1 MGRVGGWWRR
11 WGVRPGSLLAKWGK
25 ESRVSCWEEKEGAS
39 AAGERRWSHA
49 LHLQVKE
56 ECRLLNAPPVPP
68 RGGNGSGWLP
78 GSPPVPPRFPK
89 LQPVH
94 SPSSSL
100 SYYSSGLQDG

>member
-1 MGRVGGWWRR
+1 MSVACNS
-11 WGVRPGSLLAKWGK
+11 GVM
-25 ESRVSCWEEKEGAS
+25 
-39 AAGERRWSHA
+39 A
-49 LHLQVKE
+49 LCLQVKE

-68 RGGNGSGWLP
+68 RGGSGRLS

>member
-1 MGRVGGWWRR
+1 MGCKARQPRGKVGKVSVSLRVRSPLSGKRKEE
-11 WGVRPGSLLAKWGK
+11 RPLPGDRG
-25 ESRVSCWEEKEGAS
+25 
-39 AAGERRWSHA
+39 WSHA
-49 LHLQVKE
+49 LCLQVKE

>member
-1 MGRVGGWWRR
+1 MGCEARQPLGKVSAPDTPLAQLFRTIRNVSGH
-11 WGVRPGSLLAKWGK
+11 RPGT
-25 ESRVSCWEEKEGAS
+25 EG
-39 AAGERRWSHA
+39 GVMA
-49 LHLQVKE
+49 LCLQVKE

-68 RGGNGSGWLP
+68 RGGNGRLS

>member
-1 MGRVGGWWRR
+1 MSVSVPPGPAAWDREDKE
-11 WGVRPGSLLAKWGK
+11 RPLLRAG
-25 ESRVSCWEEKEGAS
+25 CGAV
-39 AAGERRWSHA
+39 A
-49 LHLQVKE
+49 LCLQVKE

-68 RGGNGSGWLP
+68 RGGSGGGRLS

>member
-1 MGRVGGWWRR
+1 M
-11 WGVRPGSLLAKWGK
+11 RPGSLLGK
-25 ESRVSCWEEKEGAS
+25 VGQRVAELVVGEEKEGFS
-39 AAGERRWSHA
+39 AAWGQSWSHA
-49 LHLQVKE
+49 LCLQVKE

-89 LQPVH
+89 PQPVH

>member
-1 MGRVGGWWRR
+1 MAEVSKAEIASWQSGAVSIPDALLAQLLGKGEAR
-11 WGVRPGSLLAKWGK
+11 GVRRLGTG
-25 ESRVSCWEEKEGAS
+25 RGVT
-39 AAGERRWSHA
+39 A
-49 LHLQVKE
+49 LCLQVKE

-68 RGGNGSGWLP
+68 RGGNGGGRPS

-89 LQPVH
+89 LQPIH

>member
-1 MGRVGGWWRR
+1 MSVPDTSPLAPLSCLGTEGRVRT
-11 WGVRPGSLLAKWGK
+11 L
-25 ESRVSCWEEKEGAS
+25 C
-39 AAGERRWSHA
+39 
-49 LHLQVKE
+49 LQVKE

-68 RGGNGSGWLP
+68 RGGSGSGRLS

>member
-1 MGRVGGWWRR
+1 MGEELGCKARQALGKVGQCQSQTPPWPSCLGTGG
-11 WGVRPGSLLAKWGK
+11 GVM
-25 ESRVSCWEEKEGAS
+25 
-39 AAGERRWSHA
+39 A
-49 LHLQVKE
+49 LCLQVKE

-68 RGGNGSGWLP
+68 RGGSASGRLS

>member
-1 MGRVGGWWRR
+1 M
-11 WGVRPGSLLAKWGK
+11 
-25 ESRVSCWEEKEGAS
+25 
-39 AAGERRWSHA
+39 A
-49 LHLQVKE
+49 LCLQVKE

-68 RGGNGSGWLP
+68 RGGNDGGRLS
-78 GSPPVPPRFPK
+78 GSPPVPPRFSK